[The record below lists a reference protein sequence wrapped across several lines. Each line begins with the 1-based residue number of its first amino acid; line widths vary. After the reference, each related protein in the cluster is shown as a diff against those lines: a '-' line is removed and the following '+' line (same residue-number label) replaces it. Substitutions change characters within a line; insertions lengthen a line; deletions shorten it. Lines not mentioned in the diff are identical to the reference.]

1 MASLIQLCAALF
13 AWWSDVLQ
21 ANVLD
26 AGSELHIPSVGED
39 VHAAWREAGDALA
52 EAMKVLEGGG

>member
-1 MASLIQLCAALF
+1 MNLFELCDALF
-13 AWWSDVLQ
+13 AWWSELLQ
-21 ANVLD
+21 AGTFED
-26 AGSELHIPSVGED
+26 EPALHIPSVGED